1 MMNGNHRLTMNG
13 KRTKIGDHMFSIPET
28 IKITTKDGRNHYI
41 ALYKEKIKNI
51 KPEDDWMNNEMKQ

>member
-1 MMNGNHRLTMNG
+1 MNG
-13 KRTKIGDHMFSIPET
+13 KRTKMGDHMFSIPET
-28 IKITTKDGRNHYI
+28 IKITTKDGRNHYV